1 MTTCLGDVS
10 ALPRCALCTRTPRTP
25 HCGRGRPVSGS
36 TSRENSKIDRLARKH
51 LACAAR
57 DRARAAEPHPCAQ
70 REYEERVAIDF
81 CTSHFRTT
89 QEAQYCLTKLL
100 EVRRATA
107 CHAARVPQ
115 PCQTPVPA
123 RPRPPMRW
131 RLRSALTLC
140 AARRGR
146 VPSLTY
152 DESWTT
158 MRRSPLHT
166 GEPACTAKGAQ
177 RAQRRRRRTGDHD
190 AERASSVC

>member
-57 DRARAAEPHPCAQ
+57 DRARAADPHLRAQ

-123 RPRPPMRW
+123 RPGLPMR
-131 RLRSALTLC
+131 LALTLC
-140 AARRGR
+140 ADALRRPPWQGAEFD
-146 VPSLTY
+146 V
-152 DESWTT
+152 
-158 MRRSPLHT
+158 RRELDNDAAIA
-166 GEPACTAKGAQ
+166 PAH
-177 RAQRRRRRTGDHD
+177 R
-190 AERASSVC
+190 